1 MSMTDVTQILIG
13 VILILAGIYAGFVRP
28 WIRSKLNPE
37 QLNLL
42 RQFS

>member
-1 MSMTDVTQILIG
+1 MTDVTQILIG
-13 VILILAGIYAGFVRP
+13 VILILVGVYASFVRP
-28 WIRSKLNPE
+28 WISSKLTPE